1 MRHGMQVVA
10 LPNQGLVMDELVRML
25 SSRLG
30 LSEEISRQAVELV
43 LSQLKQHFPAPIA
56 GQIDNLMKGTGSL
69 SDLSKVSTGG
79 ALGKLGG
86 LFGRK

>member
-1 MRHGMQVVA
+1 
-10 LPNQGLVMDELVRML
+10 MDELARLV

-56 GQIDNLMKGTGSL
+56 GQIDNLMTGSGNR
-69 SDLSKVSTGG
+69 SDLSKTSPGG

>member
-1 MRHGMQVVA
+1 
-10 LPNQGLVMDELVRML
+10 MDELVRL
-25 SSRLG
+25 VSSRLG

-43 LSQLKQHFPAPIA
+43 LSQLKQHFPAPIS
-56 GQIDNLMKGTGSL
+56 GQIDKLLQGTGSL
-69 SDLSKVSTGG
+69 SDLSKVPTGD